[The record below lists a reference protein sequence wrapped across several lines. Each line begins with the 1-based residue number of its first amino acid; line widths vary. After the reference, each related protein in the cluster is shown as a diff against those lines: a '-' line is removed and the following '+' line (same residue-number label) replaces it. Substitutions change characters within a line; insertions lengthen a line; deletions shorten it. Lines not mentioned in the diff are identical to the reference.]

1 MNVKKVIAWST
12 YDLANTAFS
21 ALFVTFFFPLY
32 VKEILGGTEFQIG
45 LAFGISM
52 LWVGVLVPVIGAM
65 SDAMHRRMPFI
76 IFFTILCVFFTAL
89 TGYLGLIGA
98 LLLGSFA
105 NFFYHAALT
114 TYNALLP
121 QISGR
126 QEMGFVSGIGA
137 ALGYVGTL
145 LSLGMAAIIFG
156 MYGWNSTFALKLM
169 FPATGLF
176 FLIMSLPIFFS
187 IREQCK
193 CKRWFRHE
201 KISDSVYSVIKTICN
216 MKQYKGMGSFLLA
229 IFAYVNAISAVII
242 FLFLYSRTQLSLSI
256 QEFMLVYVVFSITAT
271 IGSFFYGKLV
281 DKIGA
286 KKSLSLAGILWIIVV
301 LILLLKPNYTYFIIA
316 GSLGGIAL
324 GAVWTS
330 IRPLLIELSPRK
342 KVGQFFG
349 FTELA
354 DKFSGIFGP
363 IIFGAL
369 ATNYSYSAALVS
381 LLVFFAIGLI
391 ALQQVPDKK

>member
-32 VKEILGGTEFQIG
+32 VKEVLGGTEFQIG
-45 LAFGISM
+45 LVFGISM
-52 LWVGVLVPVIGAM
+52 LLVGLIVPVIGAL

-76 IFFTILCVFFTAL
+76 FVFTILCVLFTSM
-89 TGYLGLIGA
+89 TGYVGLFMA
-98 LLLGSFA
+98 LLFGLFA

-114 TYNALLP
+114 TYNAILP
-121 QISGR
+121 QISAKK
-126 QEMGFVSGIGA
+126 EMGFVSGIGA

-145 LSLGMAAIIFG
+145 LSLGMASIIFG
-156 MYGWNSTFALKLM
+156 IFGWNSTFALKLM

-176 FLIMSLPIFFS
+176 FLVMSLPIFFG

-201 KISDSVYSVIKTICN
+201 KISDSVQLVIKTIFN
-216 MKQYKGMGSFLLA
+216 IKQYKGMTSFLLA

-242 FLFLYSRTQLSLSI
+242 FLFLYSRTQLGLSI
-256 QEFMLVYVVFSITAT
+256 KSFMVVYVVFSITAT

-281 DKIGA
+281 DRIGA

-301 LILLLKPNYTYFIIA
+301 LILLFKPNYTYFLIA
-316 GSLGGIAL
+316 GSLGGVAL

-330 IRPLLIELSPRK
+330 IRPLLIELSPK
-342 KVGQFFG
+342 KQVGQFFG
-349 FTELA
+349 FAELA

-369 ATNYSYSAALVS
+369 ATHYNYSAALIS
-381 LLVFFAIGLI
+381 LLVFFIVGLI
-391 ALQQVPDKK
+391 ILQKVPEK